1 MTAEE
6 KSRQESHKQKYNSE
20 IGRTAQAMKTRQTAR
35 AAQREQRKV
44 QNSVELGIAP
54 FEDSI
59 SPEMISRRTLKQKGK
74 FYELYCQKFVFGVVR
89 TNNCIKEMILE
100 V

>member
-20 IGRTAQAMKTRQTAR
+20 IGRTAQAIKTRQTAR

-59 SPEMISRRTLKQKGK
+59 SPEMMIRRPLKQKGLCCVYRFGCISKKGFWK
-74 FYELYCQKFVFGVVR
+74 FRDNY
-89 TNNCIKEMILE
+89 NI
-100 V
+100 

>member
-20 IGRTAQAMKTRQTAR
+20 IGRAAQAIKTRQTAR

-59 SPEMISRRTLKQKGK
+59 SPEMMSRRPLKQKGLSCV
-74 FYELYCQKFVFGVVR
+74 YRFG
-89 TNNCIKEMILE
+89 CISKK
-100 V
+100 